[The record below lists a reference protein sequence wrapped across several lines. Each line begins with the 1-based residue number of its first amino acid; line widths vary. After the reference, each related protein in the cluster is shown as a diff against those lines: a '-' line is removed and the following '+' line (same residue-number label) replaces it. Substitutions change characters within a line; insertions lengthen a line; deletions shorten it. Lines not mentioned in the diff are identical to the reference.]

1 MFFERLAAVTM
12 NSIQQLQHELGIE
25 RGIEA
30 GELVPEICRAL
41 SEKLEVA

>member
-1 MFFERLAAVTM
+1 MFFERLAA
-12 NSIQQLQHELGIE
+12 QHELGIE

-30 GELVPEICRAL
+30 GEPVPEIRRAL